1 MASNV
6 TKAADL
12 RDQTLEELGQFIRN
26 KEEELLK
33 LKFQHATGQLE
44 NTARKKVVRRE
55 LARALTILSQK
66 STEAQG

>member
-6 TKAADL
+6 TKPGDL

>member
-1 MASNV
+1 MASKNV
-6 TKAADL
+6 TRADDL
-12 RDQTLEELGQFIRN
+12 RNQSAEELTQFVRT

-55 LARALTILSQK
+55 LARARTIMTQK
-66 STEAQG
+66 AKAQG